1 MERKLEILSSH
12 KEYMKIIN
20 NIFHISLPEP
30 TNIEDKVM
38 LLIFGFDQDQKSGRL
53 KKLITENSV
62 YSNIKNYSIGNIK
75 GIAMENFW
83 NTKGL

>member
-1 MERKLEILSSH
+1 
-12 KEYMKIIN
+12 MKIIN